1 MLAKLLA
8 SYSLTPND
16 LKHCCGY
23 TKDGTLPIV
32 KTCTL
37 YKHDDEIKV
46 NSMQYSRYCASG
58 SFRQFE

>member
-32 KTCTL
+32 KTEELIT
-37 YKHDDEIKV
+37 V
-46 NSMQYSRYCASG
+46 NRLTVTSNYFEHVRYTNTMTK
-58 SFRQFE
+58 